1 MFGDVFIAKI
11 TANIVANGISLDNL
25 GGKHVPVHGDG
36 ASRALLKRRHNFP
49 SQFSKTGFDQPA
61 RETDIHQPVDV

>member
-25 GGKHVPVHGDG
+25 GGKHVPGPRGWGIPCVTET
-36 ASRALLKRRHNFP
+36 P
-49 SQFSKTGFDQPA
+49 SQF
-61 RETDIHQPVDV
+61 PVSIQQNRL